1 MKIISA
7 VIALAVLAIIGSL
20 YFPRVVNITQSQVPT
35 PTGMNQN
42 FLDQVNECLLPTAAA
57 YGYDLY
63 ITSGFRSMAD
73 QAKLYSEG
81 RTASGTIV
89 TEAPPGHSLHN
100 YGYAV
105 DVADRQNGYTINWD
119 RLIKIASYCHLES
132 GGPGDLPHF
141 EYRGGLS
148 TNDFAA
154 GKRPPPLLLPC
165 PVMIERYQ
173 KHQPLTLADLRG
185 CNAPKF

>member
-1 MKIISA
+1 MKT
-7 VIALAVLAIIGSL
+7 VLAIIILAALAFAGSL
-20 YFPRVVNITQSQVPT
+20 FFPRIVTITQSKVPP
-35 PTGMNQN
+35 PTGTNQN
-42 FLDQVNECLLPTAAA
+42 FLDQVNECFLPTAAA

-63 ITSGFRSMAD
+63 VTSGFRSMAD

-81 RTASGTIV
+81 RMASGTVI
-89 TEAPPGHSLHN
+89 TEAAPGHSLHN

-105 DVADRQNGYTINWD
+105 DVADRQNGYNINWD
-119 RLIKIASYCHLES
+119 KLINIAAYCHLES

-141 EYRGGLS
+141 EYRGGFS

-165 PVMIERYQ
+165 AVMIERARNN
-173 KHQPLTLADLRG
+173 QPLSLNDLKSCG
-185 CNAPKF
+185 APRF

>member
-1 MKIISA
+1 MG
-7 VIALAVLAIIGSL
+7 VLF
-20 YFPRVVNITQSQVPT
+20 FPRIVTIGRSQILV

-42 FLDQVNECLLPTAAA
+42 FLNQVNECFLPTAAV

-63 ITSGFRSMAD
+63 VTSGFRSMAD

-81 RTASGTIV
+81 HTASGTII

-105 DVADRQNGYTINWD
+105 DVADRKNGYNIDWIK
-119 RLIKIASYCHLES
+119 LIKIAAYCHLES

-154 GKRPPPLLLPC
+154 GKRPQPLLLPC
-165 PVMIERYQ
+165 PVMIERARNAQ
-173 KHQPLTLADLRG
+173 SLTLKDLQG
-185 CNAPKF
+185 CSAPIF